1 MNLASV
7 GPLVAIWLDRRDGK
21 QLDEIS
27 GDLGKKLLWWS
38 LAAFLVGM
46 TLGVAQGFILYLQ
59 ADENFFRVLARVWD
73 TKIFFGFW
81 ELAFYA
87 VCLFGYIA
95 WWQWGKRQSIW
106 AIVVT
111 RLLAILAATNLLYHF
126 PMLFSIIRMIAN
138 SADKSTETIHAKE
151 FLLYMA
157 EGGVGWLS
165 IHFTLASIAVTG
177 LFVSLLCLRYFK
189 ENESSPVV
197 IGRGALIS
205 LFASVTQIPVGLAF
219 LLSIS
224 KAEQSALMGGNILA
238 SVTFF
243 VALLSALWLMHLT
256 SSVAFF
262 DREKKQVFKTCG
274 VLVFTVLTMTMS
286 LLLCRP

>member
-1 MNLASV
+1 MNLASA
-7 GPLVAIWLDRRDGK
+7 GPLVALWLDRRDAK
-21 QLDEIS
+21 QLDDIS
-27 GDLGKKLLWWS
+27 GKLGKKLLWWS
-38 LAAFLVGM
+38 FAAFLVGM
-46 TLGVAQGFILYLQ
+46 TLGVIQGLILNFQ
-59 ADENFFRVLARVWD
+59 ADWKFFRVVERVWE

-95 WWQWGKRQSIW
+95 WWQWGKRQSTW
-106 AIVVT
+106 AIVTT

-138 SADKSTETIHAKE
+138 SGDPSTETIYAAE
-151 FLLYMA
+151 FRTHMA

-177 LFVSLLCLRYFK
+177 LFVSLLCLRSQ
-189 ENESSPVV
+189 EQNESSETL
-197 IGRGALIS
+197 IGRGGFIS
-205 LFASVTQIPVGLAF
+205 LIASVTQIPVGLAF

-224 KAEQSALMGGNILA
+224 PAEQSALMGGNIFA
-238 SVTFF
+238 SITFF

-262 DREKKQVFKTCG
+262 ERDKKQVYKTCG
-274 VLVFTVLTMTMS
+274 ALVFTVLTMTMS
-286 LLLCRP
+286 LLLCRS